1 MKKISKFIIN
11 LICTI
16 TLIVI
21 ILGTSYVV
29 QITIMNKKYANVLG
43 YSLFEVLT
51 GSMLPTINIGD
62 DVFVKI
68 SKDINKGDIVVFDNV
83 QNNNF
88 ILHRVVQI
96 NENEVIT
103 KGDNN
108 NTADTAISKE
118 DIIGKVLIIFP
129 KLGKIQEF
137 FRKPYVFIPLVDV
150 IVISTLLLNYKKNI
164 YKNKYLRGS
173 NKTLKKERNILIWQK
188 LKKKVTQDI
197 KS

>member
-137 FRKPYVFIPLVDV
+137 FRKPYVCIPLVDV